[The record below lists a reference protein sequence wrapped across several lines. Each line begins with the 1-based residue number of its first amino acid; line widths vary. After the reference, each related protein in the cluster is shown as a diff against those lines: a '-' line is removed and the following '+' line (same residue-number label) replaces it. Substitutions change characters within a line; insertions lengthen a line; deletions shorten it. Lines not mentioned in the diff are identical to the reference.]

1 MQKPLILVTNDDG
14 IEAPGIFSLVEALSP
29 HAELVVVAPQN
40 EQSAVGLS
48 ITIRQPLK
56 IHKRIMFGVE
66 SYAVSGTPADCV
78 KMALSVILKRKPNLI
93 VSGINKGSNA
103 GRNILYSGT
112 VSAVIEGSLREV
124 PGVAF
129 SCYDYVDPDY
139 SLAQSQ
145 IPSVVSYVLD
155 HPLPDGTLLNVNF
168 PSKKHGPYKGIK
180 MARQGKQYWMEDPS
194 HRSHPTEGESY
205 WWLGAKMSAY
215 VEHTESDTQLLD
227 QGWVTAVPVFVAE
240 LTHHETLNER
250 KSHFED
256 YFLKS

>member
-14 IEAPGIFSLVEALSP
+14 IHAPGIKALIETLSP
-29 HAELVVVAPQN
+29 HADLVVVAPHN

-48 ITIRQPLK
+48 ITIRQPIK
-56 IHKRIMFGVE
+56 VHKREDLFGVE
-66 SYAVSGTPADCV
+66 AYAVTGTPADCV

-93 VSGINKGSNA
+93 VSGINRGSNA

-112 VSAVIEGSLREV
+112 VSAVIEGSLREI
-124 PGVAF
+124 PGIAF

-139 SLAQSQ
+139 TPTLKH
-145 IPSVVSYVLD
+145 IPSVVRYVLN
-155 HPLPDGTLLNVNF
+155 HPLPEGTLLNVNF
-168 PSKKHGPYKGIK
+168 PPKKLGAYKGIK
-180 MARQGKQYWMEDPS
+180 MVRQGKQYWMEDPS

-215 VEHTESDTQLLD
+215 LEHQESDTQLLD

-250 KSHFED
+250 KSHFEEF
-256 YFLKS
+256 FLT